1 MAVGGMA
8 ENARENAQAKPHST
22 SDEKDSPKFKNRAAV
37 KRIRTGSRW

>member
-8 ENARENAQAKPHST
+8 ENAQENALAKPHST
-22 SDEKDSPKFKNRAAV
+22 RDEKDSSKFKNGVAV